1 MATSHADLLSYQES
15 RWLLIAPFP
24 ASCIAEYVGVR
35 TLNCSLCVAGLTSYD
50 DSLLMALSASAQ
62 RQFAPVWSW
71 IPDLFLLL
79 CETPNLRYSFARVVS
94 VSILQH
100 RALPRPFP
108 QVCLAFA

>member
-1 MATSHADLLSYQES
+1 MVPSRPVHRHVTGRVPSPEGPATGMATSHADLLSYQES

-24 ASCIAEYVGVR
+24 ASCIAEYVSVR

-79 CETPNLRYSFARVVS
+79 CETP
-94 VSILQH
+94 I
-100 RALPRPFP
+100 
-108 QVCLAFA
+108 